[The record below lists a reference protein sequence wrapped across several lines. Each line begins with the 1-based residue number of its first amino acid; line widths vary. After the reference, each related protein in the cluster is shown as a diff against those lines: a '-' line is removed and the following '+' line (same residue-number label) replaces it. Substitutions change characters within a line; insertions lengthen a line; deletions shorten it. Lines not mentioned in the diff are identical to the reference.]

1 MDSIMDTDH
10 RHLIVRFVSFSFLRI
25 LLVASKIDTTY
36 CKNQN
41 KPIVLIDTIYSNK

>member
-41 KPIVLIDTIYSNK
+41 KLIVLIDTIYSNK